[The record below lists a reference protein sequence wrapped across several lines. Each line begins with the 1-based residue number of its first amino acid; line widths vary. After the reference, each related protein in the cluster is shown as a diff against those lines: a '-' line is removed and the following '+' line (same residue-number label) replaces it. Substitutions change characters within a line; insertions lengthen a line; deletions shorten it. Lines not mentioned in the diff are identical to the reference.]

1 MAGLSRTSTLSPRV
15 KPGKREGRRSSY
27 FGRGVTPKAQ
37 LERFD

>member
-1 MAGLSRTSTLSPRV
+1 MAGLSRTSPLSPRV
-15 KPGKREGRRSSY
+15 KPGKREGRRSSH